1 MRNWTWIWR
10 WSFLNLFSNPAKIFK
25 KCISILLLIAILFYL
40 SGQDVLFIVWLHRI
54 LIRCLI
60 KYDFL
65 LYFCFFYGFEFALRY
80 RILFPGDCFV
90 ILIHSVPY
98 VVQDRN
104 APVH

>member
-1 MRNWTWIWR
+1 M
-10 WSFLNLFSNPAKIFK
+10 
-25 KCISILLLIAILFYL
+25 LLLIAILFYL

-60 KYDFL
+60 KYDFFTL
-65 LYFCFFYGFEFALRY
+65 LFFVFYGFELTLRY

-90 ILIHSVPY
+90 ILIHSVPR